1 MAGRIEKIF
10 KRNGWIIVKLTLV
23 VPCFNE
29 EESIINFYSEVTRVF
44 KDKVEDYELV
54 FVNDGSRDKTPELLR
69 AIYERA
75 DNVKVVNFSRNFGK
89 EAAIYAGLKMSGG
102 DYTCVIDAD
111 LQQRPE
117 VVLEMKEILDSNED
131 IDCVAAYQG
140 ERKESKLLIF
150 FKDNFYKIINKM
162 SDVELY
168 PGASDFRLMRR
179 QMLDSVLEMSE
190 YSRFSKGIFSFVGY
204 NTKYIPYEVQERA
217 AGKSKW
223 SFMKLFRYAIEGIVG
238 YSTVPLKAAS
248 YAGIG
253 LMGISVL
260 YLIIALIVGAVVGEI
275 TSAVAI
281 ITLLLFLGGLNSL
294 FLGIIGEYL
303 SRTYLQVKDRPIYI
317 AKEILNY
324 EDKGE
329 D

>member
-1 MAGRIEKIF
+1 M
-10 KRNGWIIVKLTLV
+10 KLTLV

-29 EESIINFYSEVTRVF
+29 EESVIEFYSEVTRVF

-54 FVNDGSRDKTPELLR
+54 FVNDGSRDKTPQILR
-69 AIYERA
+69 AIYEKA

-89 EAAIYAGLKMSGG
+89 EAAIYAGLKQSSG

-117 VVLEMKEILDSNED
+117 VVLEMKQILDENAD

-150 FKDNFYKIINKM
+150 FKDKFYEIINKL

-179 QMLDSVLEMSE
+179 QMLDSVLDMSE

-204 NTKYIPYEVQERA
+204 
-217 AGKSKW
+217 
-223 SFMKLFRYAIEGIVG
+223 
-238 YSTVPLKAAS
+238 STIPLKAAS
-248 YAGIG
+248 YAGVG
-253 LMGISVL
+253 LMGISLL

-275 TSAVAI
+275 TGTIAI
-281 ITLLLFLGGLNSL
+281 ITILLFLGGLNSL

-303 SRTYLQVKDRPIYI
+303 ARTYLQVKERPIYI

-324 EDKGE
+324 EDKNKGAE
-329 D
+329 

>member
-1 MAGRIEKIF
+1 
-10 KRNGWIIVKLTLV
+10 
-23 VPCFNE
+23 
-29 EESIINFYSEVTRVF
+29 
-44 KDKVEDYELV
+44 
-54 FVNDGSRDKTPELLR
+54 
-69 AIYERA
+69 
-75 DNVKVVNFSRNFGK
+75 
-89 EAAIYAGLKMSGG
+89 
-102 DYTCVIDAD
+102 
-111 LQQRPE
+111 
-117 VVLEMKEILDSNED
+117 MKQILDENAD

-150 FKDNFYKIINKM
+150 FKDKFYEVINKL

-179 QMLDSVLEMSE
+179 QMLDSVLDMSE

-217 AGKSKW
+217 AGTSKW

-238 YSTVPLKAAS
+238 YSTIPLKAAS
-248 YAGIG
+248 YAGVG
-253 LMGISVL
+253 LMGISLL

-275 TSAVAI
+275 TGTIAI
-281 ITLLLFLGGLNSL
+281 ITILLFLGGLNSL

-303 SRTYLQVKDRPIYI
+303 ARTYLQVKERPIYI

-324 EDKGE
+324 EDKNKGAE
-329 D
+329 

>member
-1 MAGRIEKIF
+1 
-10 KRNGWIIVKLTLV
+10 
-23 VPCFNE
+23 
-29 EESIINFYSEVTRVF
+29 
-44 KDKVEDYELV
+44 
-54 FVNDGSRDKTPELLR
+54 
-69 AIYERA
+69 
-75 DNVKVVNFSRNFGK
+75 
-89 EAAIYAGLKMSGG
+89 
-102 DYTCVIDAD
+102 
-111 LQQRPE
+111 
-117 VVLEMKEILDSNED
+117 
-131 IDCVAAYQG
+131 
-140 ERKESKLLIF
+140 
-150 FKDNFYKIINKM
+150 
-162 SDVELY
+162 
-168 PGASDFRLMRR
+168 
-179 QMLDSVLEMSE
+179 MLDSVLEMSE